1 MALQRVRRLEIHVPY
16 HPCMLYLPTWMVD
29 FYGKCR
35 SWYNAWMVWVCCG
48 KLLET
53 AKSIELEPGSAF
65 LWIYWHEHHRTIN
78 LLACRCKWTL
88 VDFWP
93 IFCNLNI
100 QEDETFNIFSNP
112 IFTNKNTAGV
122 TVVFSFRFFFAPSS
136 GSNGWF
142 PSNQRVR
149 EFDAQ
154 GLTNLAQSL
163 AKLEMTSK
171 DVMLDALIQVRNEKR
186 APGYLI
192 RKDPITFSDGAW
204 GV

>member
-1 MALQRVRRLEIHVPY
+1 MDGNGLLWQTTWNCKEHWVRAWLSIFVDILAWTSSYSKSTCLSLQ
-16 HPCMLYLPTWMVD
+16 VD
-29 FYGKCR
+29 FSR
-35 SWYNAWMVWVCCG
+35 
-48 KLLET
+48 LLT
-53 AKSIELEPGSAF
+53 NILQSKHTRRWNFQHLFKSHF
-65 LWIYWHEHHRTIN
+65 HQQEH
-78 LLACRCKWTL
+78 CRCY
-88 VDFWP
+88 
-93 IFCNLNI
+93 C
-100 QEDETFNIFSNP
+100 
-112 IFTNKNTAGV
+112 
-122 TVVFSFRFFFAPSS
+122 SFLFPFFFAPSS